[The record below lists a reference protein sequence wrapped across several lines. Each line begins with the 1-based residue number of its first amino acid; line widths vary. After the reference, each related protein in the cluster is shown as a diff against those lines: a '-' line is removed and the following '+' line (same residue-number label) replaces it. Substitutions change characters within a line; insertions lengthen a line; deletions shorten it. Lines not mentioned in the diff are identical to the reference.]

1 MENFVKYLEISL
13 QFCIFAVL
21 IMFFNHQN
29 SMLIYLKRV
38 LFSLFLLSLTRILFI
53 LYLYS
58 FFSAAPWSQL
68 PVVLLS
74 GILFDLQACAY
85 FLAPFHLLSILPLN
99 NKIPYQK
106 SLLRFFFVLGNSI
119 MLLLNLIDFE
129 FFKIKTRRSGSEL
142 FSLLND
148 PSNPVL
154 SYIYNYWWLSIA
166 FIAIVFAIYKLY
178 PKDQS
183 GNSHSIQLPKAILLF
198 FVIASFWVLGAR
210 GGFYV
215 KPLRSFDAARFVD
228 PSWVSATINSPTQLL
243 TSINSKVPKKI
254 QYMSDDE
261 CLRITQPVQQSRSH
275 FKNQPA
281 PNVVMI
287 VLESFGRDY
296 CGFLNKEP
304 RFTPFLDSLSKLSLY
319 FPHAY
324 SSGTT
329 SMESI
334 PAIFASVPSLLDV
347 PYINSAFQSN
357 KLYSVHHYLHQ
368 ANYDCSFYYGTKNG
382 SMGFDNFLKITG
394 PIQYYG
400 LNEYPKELYNTTYD
414 GKWGIWDEDYLDYYA
429 KQLDQKPEP
438 FFSSVFTLT
447 SHDPYKI
454 PEKYKD
460 RFKGGELPIYKSVQ
474 YTDHALRTF
483 FQKVWNS
490 KWFSNTV
497 FIITAD
503 HPSHSVNEYFYT
515 PTGKYE
521 IPLMIYAPG
530 KIQAGKN
537 DSITASHPDIMPTI
551 LSLAGVETQFF
562 GMGKSLLD
570 TAQRTAI
577 NSDYG
582 IAQLI
587 DYPYCIRLF
596 PNGSTKMYVHPKYVP
611 NKKIRYKLTPDELIL
626 KTKLE
631 KELKAKLQLYNNSLL
646 DNHFYFEGP

>member
-1 MENFVKYLEISL
+1 
-13 QFCIFAVL
+13 
-21 IMFFNHQN
+21 
-29 SMLIYLKRV
+29 MLIYLKRV

-58 FFSAAPWSQL
+58 FFTAAPMVQL
-68 PVVLLS
+68 PLVFLC
-74 GILFDLQACAY
+74 GILFDIQATAY
-85 FLAPFHLLSILPLN
+85 FLAPFHLLSIFPAQY
-99 NKIPYQK
+99 KIPFVK
-106 SLLRFFFVLGNSI
+106 SLLHFFFILGNSL

-166 FIAIVFAIYKLY
+166 FIALVYAIYKLY
-178 PKDQS
+178 PKDKP
-183 GNSHSIQLPKAILLF
+183 NDPIPIKFPKSLVYF
-198 FVIASFWVLGAR
+198 FLIASFWIIGAR

-228 PSWVSATINSPTQLL
+228 PNWVSACINSPTQLL

-254 QYMSDDE
+254 AYMSSE
-261 CLRITQPVQQSRSH
+261 VCLQIAQPIHQSHGYFNNKQQ
-275 FKNQPA
+275 
-281 PNVVMI
+281 PNVVLI
-287 VLESFGRDY
+287 ILESFGRDY

-304 RFTPFLDSLSKLSLY
+304 RFTPFLDSLSKFSLV
-319 FPHAY
+319 FPNAY

-334 PAIFASVPSLLDV
+334 PAIFTSMPSLLDV

-357 KLYSVHHYLHQ
+357 KLFGVHHYLSKN
-368 ANYDCSFYYGTKNG
+368 NYDCSFYYGTRNG
-382 SMGFDNFLKITG
+382 SMGFDNFLKISG

-400 LNEYPKELYNTTYD
+400 LNEYPKELYNQTFD
-414 GKWGIWDEDYLDYYA
+414 GKWGIWDEDYLNYYA
-429 KQLDQKPEP
+429 NQLNQKPEP
-438 FFSSVFTLT
+438 FFSSVFSLT

-454 PEKYKD
+454 PEKYKNQ
-460 RFKGGELPIYKSVQ
+460 FKGGELPIYQTVE
-474 YTDHALRTF
+474 YTDYSLRTF
-483 FQKVWNS
+483 FQKAWKS
-490 KWFSNTV
+490 KWFKNTI

-521 IPLMIYAPG
+521 VPLLIYAPG
-530 KIQAGKN
+530 KIQPGWN

-551 LSLAGVETQFF
+551 LSLTGVKEQFF
-562 GMGKSLLD
+562 SMGKSLLD
-570 TAQRTAI
+570 TTYRTAI

-596 PNGSTKMYVHPKYVP
+596 PNGSTKMHFHPKYVP
-611 NKKIRYKLTPDELIL
+611 NKNVRYLLTPKELIL
-626 KTKLE
+626 KAKLE

-646 DNHFYFEGP
+646 DNLFYIEAP

>member
-1 MENFVKYLEISL
+1 
-13 QFCIFAVL
+13 
-21 IMFFNHQN
+21 MFLKHQN

-53 LYLYS
+53 LYLCS

-68 PVVLLS
+68 PLVLFC
-74 GILFDLQACAY
+74 GILFDIQAIAY
-85 FLAPFHLLSILPLN
+85 FLAPFHLLSILPN
-99 NKIPYQK
+99 KDKIPFVK
-106 SLLRFFFVLGNSI
+106 PLLHFFFVLGNSL

-129 FFKIKTRRSGSEL
+129 FYKIKTRRSGSEL

-148 PSNPVL
+148 PSNPVI

-166 FIAIVFAIYKLY
+166 FSALIFAIYKLY
-178 PKDQS
+178 PKDNLAEKTS
-183 GNSHSIQLPKAILLF
+183 SKLSKSLIYF
-198 FVIASFWVLGAR
+198 FLIAGFWVIGAR

-228 PSWVSATINSPTQLL
+228 PSWVSACINSPTQLL
-243 TSINSKVPKKI
+243 TSINSKVPKKLE
-254 QYMSDDE
+254 YMSEQE
-261 CLRITQPVQQSRSH
+261 CRQITQPIHNSSPSTINSKQ
-275 FKNQPA
+275 
-281 PNVVMI
+281 PNVVLI

-304 RFTPFLDSLSKLSLY
+304 RFTPFLDSLSKLSLV
-319 FPHAY
+319 FPNAY

-357 KLYSVHHYLHQ
+357 KILGVHHYLSQ
-368 ANYDCSFYYGTKNG
+368 NKYDCSFYYGTKNG
-382 SMGFDNFLKITG
+382 SMGFDNFLKISG

-400 LNEYPKELYNTTYD
+400 LNEYPKNFYNQTFD

-429 KQLDQKPEP
+429 KQLNEKQEP

-454 PEKYKD
+454 PEKYND
-460 RFKGGELPIYKSVQ
+460 QFKGGELPIYQSVE
-474 YTDHALRTF
+474 YTDYALSTF
-483 FQKVWNS
+483 FQKVWKS
-490 KWFSNTV
+490 QWFKNTI

-530 KIQAGKN
+530 KIEAGWN

-551 LSLAGVETQFF
+551 LSLTGVKESFF
-562 GMGKSLLD
+562 SMGKNLLD
-570 TAQRTAI
+570 GSYRTAI

-611 NKKIRYKLTPDELIL
+611 NKKIRYKLTSDELIL

-646 DNHFYFEGP
+646 DNQLYYKTP